1 MVTKQS
7 GENMFIVKY
16 NGTETQGEFSTR
28 EEAVASVEK
37 SLGPLDFNQFNIAFW
52 PSISARGQIM
62 IEIAEI

>member
-1 MVTKQS
+1 
-7 GENMFIVKY
+7 MFIIKY

-28 EEAVASVEK
+28 EEAVASVEN

-62 IEIAEI
+62 IEVVEVK